1 MINLKSKSQPSL
13 VKPNKI
19 YKIIISYCL
28 TYSYNIGNFSRKKH
42 LIQIKTMQLNGSHA
56 LNTSKEQLW
65 LMLLDPNILTKVIP
79 SLKSLEATEAGVYK
93 AICEVKM
100 GPVSGTFEGSM
111 ETINLNPMESFTLVM
126 KQNSKIGN
134 VSAQGNISLKEIDD
148 SLTEMIFDGEANL
161 SGLLART
168 GNRVM
173 SGVANMLVNMFFK
186 SLEKEIESRKV

>member
-1 MINLKSKSQPSL
+1 
-13 VKPNKI
+13 
-19 YKIIISYCL
+19 
-28 TYSYNIGNFSRKKH
+28 
-42 LIQIKTMQLNGSHA
+42 MQLNGSHA

-111 ETINLNPMESFTLVM
+111 ETINLNPVESFTLVM

-134 VSAQGNISLKEIDD
+134 VSAQGNISLKEIND